1 MNKSAEA
8 APMPKDLRLDVLKA
22 FLDQK
27 TSILN
32 NLSER
37 SFTTALQAIT
47 LNVIVVAAMASGK
60 VELSLS
66 GQRLGSVVLVA
77 FNMSIAWYLYWKA
90 KSHHAARSQLWSIE
104 QAMAHA
110 ARLTQDFHVGRPGT
124 FWPTF
129 FKGSGV
135 MIFAVLVAG
144 IAPPMPEAVVA
155 RDGRV
160 VFARDD
166 IERGRQVW
174 QSIGGQ
180 QLGSIWGHGALVAPD
195 WSADWLH
202 REAMALVGLRA
213 QRRAR
218 NGVRRSGEGDRA
230 KLEAELRR

>member
-1 MNKSAEA
+1 
-8 APMPKDLRLDVLKA
+8 MPKDLRLDVLKA

-37 SFTTALQAIT
+37 SFTTALPAIT

-144 IAPPMPEAVVA
+144 ICAFCGLWMSLSEGPRSAAASPGDVAVVSGRTLGPAPAVVA
-155 RDGRV
+155 PAASVDSTPRIDATPADQQGSPDLDQGAKDG
-160 VFARDD
+160 
-166 IERGRQVW
+166 
-174 QSIGGQ
+174 
-180 QLGSIWGHGALVAPD
+180 
-195 WSADWLH
+195 
-202 REAMALVGLRA
+202 
-213 QRRAR
+213 
-218 NGVRRSGEGDRA
+218 
-230 KLEAELRR
+230 